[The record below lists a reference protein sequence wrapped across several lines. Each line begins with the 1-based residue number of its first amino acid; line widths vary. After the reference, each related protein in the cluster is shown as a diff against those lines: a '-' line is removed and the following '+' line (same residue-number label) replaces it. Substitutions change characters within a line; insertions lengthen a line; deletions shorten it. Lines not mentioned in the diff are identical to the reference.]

1 MKTFNTVCSKWHVEF
16 DFSIVGRIFADNAV
30 MYHLLDTCTEEQ
42 IGTSPGQCNWPGAYP
57 GFYTGGAPQHKL
69 RGCTSFWK
77 KVDLF

>member
-42 IGTSPGQCNWPGAYP
+42 IGTSPGQCN
-57 GFYTGGAPQHKL
+57 
-69 RGCTSFWK
+69 
-77 KVDLF
+77 